1 MLEGGTMR
9 RVFSFVLVLTGA
21 LVLWAGSSGAG
32 ASGKF
37 AYTEEIQFPSG
48 SLAVAWDEGG
58 QKRFTT
64 VDYELTAT
72 AESTSCMTFD
82 EVTQCIASIS
92 EVRESVTGLVPDEKG
107 RVTATL
113 TLVRQGGG
121 DGICGCTLHM
131 EYSNV
136 TLTNMTSGHVYRL
149 DPVAGD
155 RP

>member
-1 MLEGGTMR
+1 MR
-9 RVFSFVLVLTGA
+9 RIFGFVLVLTGA
-21 LVLWAGSSGAG
+21 LVLSAGISGAG
-32 ASGKF
+32 ATGKL

-48 SLAVAWDEGG
+48 SLAVTLDEGG
-58 QKRFTT
+58 QKRFAT
-64 VDYELTAT
+64 VDYQLTAT
-72 AESTSCMTFD
+72 AMSMSCMTVD
-82 EVTQCIASIS
+82 GVTQCLGSMTD
-92 EVRESVTGLVPDEKG
+92 ESATVTGLVPDEKG

-121 DGICGCTLHM
+121 GGLCECTLHM

-149 DPVAGD
+149 DPITGD